1 MKKLEIIKNAVLIL
15 LIFTVKVTSQS
26 LSWARSF
33 GGTNSETSGVIV
45 SENTG
50 DLYIAG
56 TFMDTVDFDPGPS
69 VYNMISANGK
79 DAFILKLDSA
89 GSFIWVKTISG
100 SGSQSI
106 TNLITTNSNELLISM
121 YSEMTA
127 DFDPG
132 VSVYSITS
140 FGDFDAFIL
149 KLDTQ
154 GNFIWVKQIG
164 GEQGDSPGLIDC
176 DLFDNVYLTGSF
188 QDTVDFDPGV
198 GVFNLVAATGGRD
211 IFVTKLDA
219 TGNLLWA
226 KQLGGS
232 GPYQDGTGLDID
244 NNGNVYVSGRFNLTI
259 DLDPGPG
266 TFNLTTA
273 TPFVNDMDAFICKL
287 DAGGNFIWG
296 KQFGSTLEEFISDLN
311 LDGTGNLY
319 STGFFQ
325 QTIDFDPAA
334 GVHNLTSAGGWDC
347 FILKLDTAGNF
358 VWANRIGGT
367 SNDFS
372 RISID
377 NFGYIYV
384 SGFFHGNIDFDPGP
398 SVYNMSTTTLYSKV
412 FVTKW
417 DAQANFIWAINM
429 GGDSNNGISQMV
441 FDGVNNMYATGVF
454 DQTMNCD
461 PSGGVYNVTSNGLY
475 DVNVLKLV
483 QPPVGIF
490 DFNISAQELS
500 LAPNPAVDYVSI
512 EAKSKIKSARLLTVT
527 GSVVMEQA
535 NVNAT
540 KVIFDVSSL
549 PAGIYFAE
557 VVTTKGRV
565 YKKWLKE

>member
-1 MKKLEIIKNAVLIL
+1 MD
-15 LIFTVKVTSQS
+15 
-26 LSWARSF
+26 F
-33 GGTNSETSGVIV
+33 G
-45 SENTG
+45 
-50 DLYIAG
+50 
-56 TFMDTVDFDPGPS
+56 
-69 VYNMISANGK
+69 
-79 DAFILKLDSA
+79 
-89 GSFIWVKTISG
+89 
-100 SGSQSI
+100 
-106 TNLITTNSNELLISM
+106 
-121 YSEMTA
+121 
-127 DFDPG
+127 
-132 VSVYSITS
+132 
-140 FGDFDAFIL
+140 
-149 KLDTQ
+149 
-154 GNFIWVKQIG
+154 
-164 GEQGDSPGLIDC
+164 
-176 DLFDNVYLTGSF
+176 
-188 QDTVDFDPGV
+188 PGV
-198 GVFNLVAATGGRD
+198 GVFNLGAANGGRD